1 MFEGR
6 KLLIVTKHGKE
17 QVFASVFEKALGVR
31 CVLDNSFDTDQLG
44 TFSGEVDRTLDPM
57 SAAKQKCLE
66 GMRQSGCDLAIAN
79 EGSFG
84 PHPTL
89 FFVPADEELLVLID
103 SKNKLELV
111 VRELS
116 TATNFNAG
124 EITTVEELFA
134 FAKQAQFPSHAL
146 ILRPA
151 KANFQSMVKGI
162 HEQAQLL
169 EVFESLKSQHPSV
182 YVETDMRAMHNPS
195 RMKVIAAAA
204 EKMLSLIHSTCPQ
217 CQTPGFTVSDYIRG
231 LPCSLCGRPT
241 RSLLA
246 QIYTCKHCN
255 YQKEKSNPENKDFE
269 DPMYCDY
276 CNP

>member
-17 QVFASVFEKALGVR
+17 QVIASVFEKALGVR
-31 CVLDNSFDTDQLG
+31 CVLDNGFDTDQLG

-116 TATNFNAG
+116 TATNFDARK
-124 EITTVEELFA
+124 ITTVEELVA
-134 FAKQAQFPSHAL
+134 FAKHAQFPSHAL

-151 KANFQSMVKGI
+151 KDNFHGMVKGI
-162 HEQAQLL
+162 HEEAQLI

-195 RMKVIAAAA
+195 RMQVIAAAA
-204 EKMLSLIHSTCPQ
+204 EKMLALIHSACPQ

-255 YQKEKSNPENKDFE
+255 YQEEKSNPENKDFE